1 MIVEA
6 DRMSEVLVDAAE
18 RGDTEEMRRLLS
30 AGHDIDARD
39 GCGRTAAMAATHGNQ
54 PAALELLIKAGAD
67 LDLQDD
73 MKDNPLL
80 YAGAEG
86 LLEILSLAIEAG
98 ADTRITNRYGG
109 SALIPA
115 AHHGYVEAIRMLL
128 ARSDVDVNHVNNP
141 GWTALMEAVILGDGG
156 SRHQEIV
163 RLLLDHGADAGI
175 ADKEGVT
182 PLQHAR
188 NKRFKEIARM
198 LESA

>member
-1 MIVEA
+1 
-6 DRMSEVLVDAAE
+6 MSNLLIDAAE
-18 RGDTEEMRRLLS
+18 RGDAEEIRKRIA
-30 AGHDIDARD
+30 AGDHIDSRD
-39 GCGRTAAMAATHGNQ
+39 NRGRTAAMAATHGNQ
-54 PAALELLIKAGAD
+54 PAALELLIRAGAD
-67 LDLQDD
+67 LDIQDD

-115 AHHGYVEAIRMLL
+115 AHHGHVEAVRMLL

-141 GWTALMEAVILGDGG
+141 GWTALMEAVILSDGG

-163 RLLLDHGADAGI
+163 RLLLDHGADTAI

-188 NKRFKEIARM
+188 NKGFKEIVRM